1 MSKSTE
7 AGPIRLALKIEDP
20 ALADRL
26 AKLLASVPGLQL
38 VGAGE
43 SADVTLLHSNGVSGP
58 VEGDVPLTPR
68 ELEVSTLLAGGL
80 SNKAIARRLG
90 ISVHT
95 AKFHVG
101 ALIDKLDA
109 IGRTDAVAPS
119 WRNSALIQT
128 LAWLRAD
135 LRSVGTRSCLSL
147 SFGWQDFLSAYLID
161 QVFSFEIGEMRSLFV
176 VGQICADPLR
186 HHHDQCA
193 VIHVHPIPSTDQF
206 IRRVANEWTARIDR

>member
-1 MSKSTE
+1 LSKSTE

-26 AKLLASVPGLQL
+26 AKLLANVPGLQL

-43 SADVTLLHSNGVSGP
+43 SADVTLLYSNGVSGP

-68 ELEVSTLLAGGL
+68 ELEVLTLLAGGL

-109 IGRTDAVAPS
+109 IGRTDAVAHAA
-119 WRNSALIQT
+119 RRGVIQ
-128 LAWLRAD
+128 L
-135 LRSVGTRSCLSL
+135 
-147 SFGWQDFLSAYLID
+147 
-161 QVFSFEIGEMRSLFV
+161 
-176 VGQICADPLR
+176 
-186 HHHDQCA
+186 
-193 VIHVHPIPSTDQF
+193 
-206 IRRVANEWTARIDR
+206 